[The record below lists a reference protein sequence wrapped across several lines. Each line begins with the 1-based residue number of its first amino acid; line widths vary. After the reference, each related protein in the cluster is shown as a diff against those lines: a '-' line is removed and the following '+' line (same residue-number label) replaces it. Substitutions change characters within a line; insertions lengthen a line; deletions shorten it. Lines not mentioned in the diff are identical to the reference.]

1 MKPFMKFITAVFCTA
16 VLSTSVAWSQHEF
29 PLLAE
34 QNPFISAIIAQDDS
48 LGVVRN
54 HACETIPLA
63 QTIRDY
69 TEALAGL
76 DYSDCP
82 ENFTSAFASHRQA
95 WEQLIP
101 FAEQYPDLRGEM
113 HDLFDQ
119 LEKGPDA
126 ERFKP
131 LVERIW
137 ETWREVE
144 KAMEGL

>member
-1 MKPFMKFITAVFCTA
+1 
-16 VLSTSVAWSQHEF
+16 
-29 PLLAE
+29 
-34 QNPFISAIIAQDDS
+34 
-48 LGVVRN
+48 
-54 HACETIPLA
+54 
-63 QTIRDY
+63 
-69 TEALAGL
+69 
-76 DYSDCP
+76 
-82 ENFTSAFASHRQA
+82 
-95 WEQLIP
+95 
-101 FAEQYPDLRGEM
+101 M